1 MPLFQKK
8 RAMPE
13 EIAPDWFQQAEE
25 GQLAVDVF
33 RQGMYL
39 IIRSTIAGVDP
50 SDLDIAI
57 NGDLLTIRGE
67 RTSGH
72 EIKEDEWF
80 HRECYWGAFSR
91 SIILP
96 MDVESDKAEAS
107 LVHGLLEI
115 RIPLRGTE
123 HNIKIS
129 KIEG

>member
-1 MPLFQKK
+1 MSLFQKK
-8 RAMPE
+8 HAAQE
-13 EIAPDWFQQAEE
+13 ETAPDWFQETQE

-33 RQGMYL
+33 RQGRYL

-50 SDLDIAI
+50 SNLDVAI
-57 NGDLLTIRGE
+57 NGDLLTVRGTRE
-67 RTSGH
+67 SGH

-107 LVHGLLEI
+107 FVHGLLEI
-115 RIPLRGTE
+115 RIPLRDTA